1 MLNLIAACLMALQG
15 GDAYQGPCDAAA
27 AHLAAGRAKEAVA
40 LLEPLARAAAANA
53 PGGDRL
59 FYTLGCAAFAAGN
72 DLLAGRSLARLAP
85 FEQPLYAAHA
95 RYLLGRVHHRAG
107 ELTEAAAQYEAVGPA
122 FEKMP
127 AERKSPVPD
136 FVADAVFH
144 AGVLLYERKDFDGA
158 LARFQQILQK
168 EKRAGLLEEARL
180 RAGLCQ
186 VRVKQPAEALKTL
199 EPLLAHPR
207 LARAARW
214 WSARAVL
221 LADPGKAAEAADH
234 LSKALEAAESEA
246 GPATADVQLALG
258 EALEKAGRAEQAVEV
273 YRKTAAGPD
282 REEGLARLAGALAAA
297 GKIREAEEAAGHFA
311 KAFPSSPHG
320 AGLRLRLADAAYAEA
335 QKAAG
340 DAAGPLLEA
349 AVKRYGPV
357 LAEAGGPVAN
367 LARYRTACALY
378 RLGRPAEALGHL
390 RAIPD
395 GERGGELAGAF
406 ALHGECLLR
415 SSPPA
420 EDAADAIQAAA
431 LLKDLQ
437 EAAGQFERALGAGAT
452 PELAMK
458 LAGTLRQTAV
468 LLADPAERGAVANR
482 AREMYEAFRAQHGAH
497 PLRPV
502 AEYERANCYALA
514 GDPNTA
520 IQKLERFKAPPFA
533 DAPVAPLAL
542 LRQGQLYRQ
551 AGNPGQAVAVLA
563 DCRARHEAALL
574 KDAAR
579 SAWVPL
585 IRYQHAAALKA
596 AGQAPA
602 AAEVLESLMKD
613 FGASEWAEPARRLL
627 KEVKP

>member
-1 MLNLIAACLMALQG
+1 MNLLAAVLVLQA
-15 GDAYQGPCDAAA
+15 GDAFQGPCDQAA

-40 LLEPLARAAAANA
+40 LLEPLARGAVEG
-53 PGGDRL
+53 PGRDRL
-59 FYTLGCAAFAAGN
+59 FYTLGCAAYAAGN

-95 RYLLGRVHHRAG
+95 RYLLGRIHHRAG

-127 AERKSPVPD
+127 AEKKSPVPD
-136 FVADAVFH
+136 FVAEAVFH
-144 AGVLLYERKDFDGA
+144 AGVLLYERKDVDGA
-158 LARFQQILQK
+158 LARFQHILQK
-168 EKRAGLLEEARL
+168 EKRPELVEEARL

-199 EPLLAHPR
+199 APLLTHAR

-214 WSARAVL
+214 WSAQAV
-221 LADPGKAAEAADH
+221 LADPAKAAEAADH
-234 LSKALEAAESEA
+234 LAKALEAAESPA
-246 GPATADVQLALG
+246 GPTTADVLLALG
-258 EALEKAGRAEQAVEV
+258 EALERAGRAEQAVEA
-273 YRKTAAGPD
+273 YRKAASGPN

-297 GKIREAEEAAGHFA
+297 GKIREAEEAAGHFS

-320 AGLRLRLADAAYAEA
+320 AGLRLRLADAAFAEA
-335 QKAAG
+335 QKAG
-340 DAAGPLLEA
+340 GEAALPLLEA
-349 AVKRYGPV
+349 AVKRYAPV
-357 LAEAGGPVAN
+357 LAEASGPVAN

-378 RLGRPAEALGHL
+378 RLNRPAEALAQL
-390 RAIPD
+390 RSIPD
-395 GERGGELAGAF
+395 GERTGELAGVF
-406 ALHGECLLR
+406 ALQGECLLR

-437 EAAGQFERALGAGAT
+437 EAAGQFERAASAGAT

-458 LAGTLRQTAV
+458 LAEAVRQTAA
-468 LLADPAERGAVANR
+468 LLADPAERGQAATR
-482 AREMYEAFRAQHGAH
+482 AREMYEAFRNQHPAH

-551 AGNPGQAVAVLA
+551 AGHAGQAVAVLA

-574 KDAAR
+574 KDASRA
-579 SAWVPL
+579 AWVPL

-596 AGQAPA
+596 ANNPA
-602 AAEVLESLMKD
+602 EAATVLESLVKD